1 MRDENRQIILSVR
14 VSIPD
19 RKVRNGE
26 PNQCISLPYKVSI
39 PDRKVRNETDDAA
52 NGDVQQFQS
61 LIGRFVMGG
70 GSRCS
75 KWRTR
80 FQSLIGRF
88 VIIDVVLGGWL
99 FWFQSLIGRFVM
111 QGVKT
116 LMRKYYLFQSLIG
129 RFVILNT
136 PHVHYV
142 GHFNIVAEIMQS
154 FVSQTH
160 KTS

>member
-1 MRDENRQIILSVR
+1 MEKMQNSSKRS

-19 RKVRNGE
+19 RKFRNGE
-26 PNQCISLPYKVSI
+26 
-39 PDRKVRNETDDAA
+39 
-52 NGDVQQFQS
+52 
-61 LIGRFVMGG
+61 
-70 GSRCS
+70 
-75 KWRTR
+75 RT
-80 FQSLIGRF
+80 
-88 VIIDVVLGGWL
+88 VIVGWL